1 MIKYKTDM
9 GHAEFVFKVIGPNG
23 VSFHI
28 MDRYSSMRAFM
39 SLLKK
44 DVDDNAIFNDLPP
57 FPKKKYIGSMEAA
70 FLT

>member
-1 MIKYKTDM
+1 M